1 MKKSIL
7 IIILM
12 LSNTI
17 LIAQNGFNY
26 KALISDNGNVLA
38 NQVISIKFTVLENGT
53 TSVYQETQTGNTDAN
68 GIIAFNIGEGSVVS
82 GDFTTIDW
90 GSNPYFLKVE
100 INTGSGYQ
108 DFGTTELKYVPY
120 AKFAEKAGNVF
131 SGDFGDLNN
140 VPTGLSD
147 GDDDTHLTDAQIA
160 AMGYIKD
167 PNDADHDATNELQTI
182 SKTGNT
188 VTLSNGGGSFT
199 DADTHLTDADIS
211 GMGYIKNAD
220 DADHDATNE
229 IQNLTL
235 SGTNLSISSGN
246 TVHFNNWDTNAND
259 DVHSINDLSDA
270 KSDISSIFLGAYAGE
285 NDDQTQNY
293 NVGVG
298 YQAMNA
304 NTSGDNNTA
313 LGYYAMINNTTGK
326 YNTATGA
333 YALKENTSADHNT
346 ADGYQ
351 ALNSNS
357 TGAYN
362 TAVGSQALYHTTRS
376 NNTAVGYQALYNNT
390 GEYNT
395 ALGSG
400 ALYSGTN
407 TDYNVAIGYNAGY
420 SANSIGYNVF
430 VGYNAGKN
438 ATGYR
443 NVFIGYQAGR
453 DETGDEKLY
462 IDDSST
468 PNPLIYGDFSTNE
481 LTINGSL
488 AIKDGT
494 QGAGKVLVSDAN
506 GKGQWSNTL
515 PKQNRIAS
523 FGPLD
528 ATMFNGASLNYLI
541 KSPYNGAFNS
551 SSSDNSAV
559 YIPIKLPD
567 GAIINDIYVYYKD
580 NSTYNYMISF
590 FKCRITAFNSA
601 QIIASYITSG
611 SNSSIAFK
619 HSSMSITVSSDYQY
633 YVRMQPLTSSHH
645 WSNYNSVLKGVV
657 VYYQR

>member
-1 MKKSIL
+1 MKKTFYFLLFWFFNQISF
-7 IIILM
+7 
-12 LSNTI
+12 
-17 LIAQNGFNY
+17 AQGGGFNY
-26 KALISDNGNVLA
+26 KALISENGNVVS
-38 NQVISIKFTVLENGT
+38 NQVVSIRFTILENGS
-53 TSVYQETQTGNTDAN
+53 TSVYQETQNATTDAN
-68 GIIAFNIGEGSVVS
+68 GIVAVNVGEGTVVS
-82 GDFTTIDW
+82 GDFSTIDW

-100 INTGSGYQ
+100 IDTGNGYQ
-108 DFGTTELKYVPY
+108 DFGTTEFKYVPY

-147 GDDDTHLTDAQIA
+147 GDDDTHLTDAQIG
-160 AMGYIKD
+160 AMGYIKN

-182 SKTGNT
+182 SKTGST

-199 DADTHLTDADIS
+199 DADTHLTDSQIGA
-211 GMGYIKNAD
+211 MGYIKNPD
-220 DADHDATNE
+220 DADSDATNE
-229 IQNLTL
+229 LQNLSL
-235 SGTNLSISSGN
+235 SGTQLSISNGN

-259 DVHSINDLSDA
+259 DVHAINDLSDA

-304 NTSGDNNTA
+304 NTSGENNTA

-326 YNTATGA
+326 YNTATGT

-346 ADGYQ
+346 AVGYQ
-351 ALNSNS
+351 TLNNNN

-362 TAVGSQALYHTTRS
+362 TAVGSQALYHTTGN

-400 ALYSGTN
+400 ALYSSTN

-488 AIKDGT
+488 AIKNGT
-494 QGAGKVLVSDAN
+494 QGNGKVLVSDAY
-506 GKGQWSNTL
+506 GKGHWSNFI
-515 PKQNRIAS
+515 PKQSRS
-523 FGPLD
+523 LCLGPLD
-528 ATMFNGASLNYLI
+528 ATMLNGGSLNHLI
-541 KSPYNGAFNS
+541 RSPYNGAFNN
-551 SSSDNSAV
+551 SSSDNTAIF
-559 YIPIKLPD
+559 IPINLP
-567 GAIINDIYVYYKD
+567 GNAIINNIYVYYKD
-580 NSTYNYMISF
+580 NSSYNYKITILKSKIPDSF
-590 FKCRITAFNSA
+590 TS
-601 QIIASYITSG
+601 QLASFTTQSSTSDIR
-611 SNSSIAFK
+611 SFYLN
-619 HSSMSITVSSDYQY
+619 MTETVNSDYQY
-633 YVRMQPLTSSHH
+633 YVKMEPATSGDH
-645 WSNYNSVLKGVV
+645 WQGIYGTLKGVLI
-657 VYYQR
+657 YYQR